1 MELTAINFKTTFYLL
16 EYSIANTFGDTF
28 GDTESIQ

>member
-16 EYSIANTFGDTF
+16 EYSIANTFGDT
-28 GDTESIQ
+28 ESIQ